1 MIGFETELSDLRKAS
16 RLVAEA
22 GDAAGTART
31 EIAKLGVDVSNG
43 IPGMPSFDPF
53 GLAGSG
59 TAFGGTLGM
68 PEVAKAYEAHRAKV
82 EEALAKLAYTT
93 HATSEALQR
102 VAELYQQSDAE
113 AQSALGRAARKV
125 L

>member
-16 RLVAEA
+16 GLVGNA
-22 GDAAGTART
+22 GDAAETAR
-31 EIAKLGVDVSNG
+31 AGVGKLGVDVSNG
-43 IPGMPSFDPF
+43 MPGAPWLDPF

-82 EEALAKLAYTT
+82 EDALAKLAATT
-93 HATSEALQR
+93 QQTSEALKK
-102 VAELYQQSDAE
+102 VAELYETSDAN
-113 AQSALGRAARKV
+113 AQSAIRRAAGEV